1 MRLLLLCF
9 LIGIHSSSFA
19 QIGEIDRPN
28 SATDVISY
36 LNGLLDGPYKRNR
49 ENTTTTTKGAFSENQ
64 RIGTWQ
70 ITNTGAIGDA
80 SVTITYTKPYRAING
95 TVLLEGKKYDLEPTK
110 TYDLTRDSN
119 DLIPYI
125 YVDDDKDILFSRSDF
140 LYLENNE
147 TNKSFFEQNA
157 LYDAIRK
164 SVVEDSVK
172 IHADIHFNDEITRN
186 NYLEIASSDSL
197 EILGF
202 KLRVVSYFNSALLMM
217 EHRVIGICPLVKLK
231 SKENAISQG
240 WFYYPDLRIQ
250 IAKKLVEN
258 ESPLDIKHLDDLFFF
273 RKYIGLPYGKNGV
286 KNINESDLNILENL
300 TEIRN
305 NAELREQRLIRM
317 ENAGVCY
324 TAYQRF
330 SYEYQ
335 LRREEIEKNL
345 LEVEKLEKIRHSN
358 DTLTKK

>member
-1 MRLLLLCF
+1 M
-9 LIGIHSSSFA
+9 
-19 QIGEIDRPN
+19 
-28 SATDVISY
+28 
-36 LNGLLDGPYKRNR
+36 
-49 ENTTTTTKGAFSENQ
+49 
-64 RIGTWQ
+64 
-70 ITNTGAIGDA
+70 
-80 SVTITYTKPYRAING
+80 
-95 TVLLEGKKYDLEPTK
+95 VLLSRFANPNCKK
-110 TYDLTRDSN
+110 
-119 DLIPYI
+119 
-125 YVDDDKDILFSRSDF
+125 V
-140 LYLENNE
+140 
-147 TNKSFFEQNA
+147 
-157 LYDAIRK
+157 
-164 SVVEDSVK
+164 
-172 IHADIHFNDEITRN
+172 
-186 NYLEIASSDSL
+186 
-197 EILGF
+197 
-202 KLRVVSYFNSALLMM
+202 
-217 EHRVIGICPLVKLK
+217 
-231 SKENAISQG
+231 
-240 WFYYPDLRIQ
+240 
-250 IAKKLVEN
+250 VEN